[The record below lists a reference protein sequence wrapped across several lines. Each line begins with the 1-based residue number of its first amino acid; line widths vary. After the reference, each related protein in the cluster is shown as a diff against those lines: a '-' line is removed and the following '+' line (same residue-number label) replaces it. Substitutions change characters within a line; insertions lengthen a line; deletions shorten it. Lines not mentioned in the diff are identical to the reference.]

1 VDLTP
6 GLRRVPPPD
15 LEAVGQNEDLAARI
29 RDEIRRDGPITFARF
44 MDLALYDPDDGYYR
58 SDDARP
64 GRAGDFLTAPET
76 HPIFGSTISRFVDE
90 TWHRLARPSRFIVR
104 EHGAGEGALATSIL
118 GALRDA
124 HSDILDALRYQP
136 VEVDPRRVAAFEYH
150 VSGVGIGAV
159 VEPGDTRPITGI
171 VLANEVLDALPVHR
185 VVQRGDELLEIRVGL
200 DGTRFIDVETAPST
214 PSLFV
219 RLAAEDV
226 TLTDGQRAEV
236 CLAVDDW
243 VAQAATGLGR
253 GILLLIDYGYPAVEL
268 YDPVRRRDGTL
279 RAYVRHTVHD
289 DPYAH
294 VGRQDLT
301 AHVDVDAVVR
311 AAEAA
316 GLTHLGTTTQAEFLV
331 GLGMDERLRAI
342 QADPTTTMEAYLAV
356 RSAVMRLL
364 DPAATGRFRV
374 MAFGRDWAAGPPL
387 AAFAYRLPAR
397 SSAPR
402 PSHSP
407 APPRTPPD

>member
-1 VDLTP
+1 MELTP
-6 GLRRVPPPD
+6 GLRRIPPPD
-15 LEAVGQNEDLAARI
+15 LKAVGQDEALAERI
-29 RDEIRRDGPITFARF
+29 REEIRADGPITFARF
-44 MDLALYDPDDGYYR
+44 MDLALYDPDGGYYR
-58 SDDARP
+58 SAEARP

-76 HPIFGSTISRFVDE
+76 HPIFGGTLSRFVDGVWE
-90 TWHRLARPSRFIVR
+90 RLGRPPRFVVR
-104 EHGAGEGALATSIL
+104 EHGAGEGAMAIAIL
-118 GALRDA
+118 GALRA
-124 HSDILDALRYQP
+124 AGSDVLRAIRYQA
-136 VEVDPRRVAAFEYH
+136 VEVDPRRVAGFDYFLSDAGLAGAIEPADDRP
-150 VSGVGIGAV
+150 VTGV
-159 VEPGDTRPITGI
+159 

-185 VVQRGDELLEIRVGL
+185 VVQRGSELLEVRVGL
-200 DGTRFIDVETAPST
+200 DGARFIDVETAPST
-214 PSLFV
+214 PALFV

-226 TLTDGQRAEV
+226 TLADGQRAEI
-236 CLAVDDW
+236 CLALDGW
-243 VAQAATGLGR
+243 AADAAAGLGR

-268 YDPVRRRDGTL
+268 YDPIRRRDGTL

-342 QADPTTTMEAYLAV
+342 QTDPATTMEAYLGV

-374 MAFGRDWAAGPPL
+374 MAFGRDWPADERGPAALPG
-387 AAFAYRLPAR
+387 FGYRTHWR
-397 SSAPR
+397 
-402 PSHSP
+402 
-407 APPRTPPD
+407 

>member
-1 VDLTP
+1 MDLTP
-6 GLRRVPPPD
+6 GLRRVAPPD
-15 LEAVGQNEDLAARI
+15 LEAVGQDEPLAERI

-44 MDLALYDPDDGYYR
+44 MDLALYDPDGGYYR
-58 SDDARP
+58 SKDARP
-64 GRAGDFLTAPET
+64 GRPGDFLTAPET
-76 HPIFGSTISRFVDE
+76 HPIFGGTLSRFVE
-90 TWHRLARPSRFIVR
+90 GTWVRLGRPARFVVR
-104 EHGAGEGALATSIL
+104 EHGAGEGAMAIAIL

-124 HSDILDALRYQP
+124 GSDILHAIRYQP
-136 VEVDPRRVAAFEYH
+136 VEVDPKRVAGFDYFLSDAGFA
-150 VSGVGIGAV
+150 GAV
-159 VEPGDTRPITGI
+159 EPADERQVTGI

-185 VVQRGDELLEIRVGL
+185 VVQRGSELLEVLVGL

-214 PSLFV
+214 PALFV

-226 TLTDGQRAEV
+226 TLADGQRAEI
-236 CLAVDDW
+236 CLALDAW
-243 VAQAATGLGR
+243 VAEAAAGLGR

-268 YDPVRRRDGTL
+268 YDPNRRRGGTL

-316 GLTHLGTTTQAEFLV
+316 GLAHLGTTTQAEFLV

-342 QADPTTTMEAYLAV
+342 QTDPATTMESYLAV
-356 RSAVMRLL
+356 RSSVMRLL

-374 MAFGRDWAAGPPL
+374 MAFGRDWAADHDG
-387 AAFAYRLPAR
+387 A
-397 SSAPR
+397 
-402 PSHSP
+402 P
-407 APPRTPPD
+407 APVPGFGYRTKWR